1 MKGKK
6 LSYEKRQSIV
16 EEYEGETSM
25 YGSPKIMER
34 EVGHKWV
41 KVERDYDA
49 ELLECM
55 TEWQS
60 IGKVRNIKV
69 GDEQ

>member
-1 MKGKK
+1 
-6 LSYEKRQSIV
+6 
-16 EEYEGETSM
+16 
-25 YGSPKIMER
+25 MER